1 MLIVRDYNNIKHT
14 INEKEQSLF
23 SEHLGILERTI
34 EPGIRRHN
42 WGSQADNFVL
52 ACRGEC
58 LNVYLNVKTFQNNVQ
73 KINSEFEKIA
83 TTTLTNV

>member
-42 WGSQADNFVL
+42 WGS
-52 ACRGEC
+52 
-58 LNVYLNVKTFQNNVQ
+58 
-73 KINSEFEKIA
+73 
-83 TTTLTNV
+83 